1 MSETRDPY
9 QPKIPCLPKI
19 PVIPRSQSIQDP
31 SHPKIP
37 VNPRSQS
44 AQDPSQPKI
53 PVSTGCPHAY
63 LAFGSCLFGIWLMQ
77 LYLAHVKFT
86 STKFFKHILHMRAN
100 LGFVC
105 IFSFRLITVSFNTV
119 IISRH
124 FQTSKSKVRAA
135 VITRAKK
142 LPSGVAA

>member
-1 MSETRDPY
+1 MDEVLEQPGIFASPRPMS
-9 QPKIPCLPKI
+9 
-19 PVIPRSQSIQDP
+19 VQDP

-44 AQDPSQPKI
+44 TQDPSQPKI

-63 LAFGSCLFGIWLMQ
+63 LVHACLMFGSCLFGIWLML
-77 LYLAHVKFT
+77 LYLAHVKSA
-86 STKFFKHILHMRAN
+86 STKFFKHILHLRAN
-100 LGFVC
+100 LVFVC

-135 VITRAKK
+135 AITRAKK
-142 LPSGVAA
+142 VPSGVAA